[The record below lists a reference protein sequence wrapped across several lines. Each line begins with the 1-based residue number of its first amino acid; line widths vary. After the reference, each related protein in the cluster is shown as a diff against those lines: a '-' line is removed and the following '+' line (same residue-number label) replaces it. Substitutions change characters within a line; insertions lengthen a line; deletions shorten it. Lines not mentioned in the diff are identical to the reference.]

1 MLYPIIGMFIP
12 LLILAS
18 YAQWKKVSRG
28 RKVNLVMV
36 FTTIFFGLAT
46 VTVSNFYSRAVC

>member
-1 MLYPIIGMFIP
+1 MFIP